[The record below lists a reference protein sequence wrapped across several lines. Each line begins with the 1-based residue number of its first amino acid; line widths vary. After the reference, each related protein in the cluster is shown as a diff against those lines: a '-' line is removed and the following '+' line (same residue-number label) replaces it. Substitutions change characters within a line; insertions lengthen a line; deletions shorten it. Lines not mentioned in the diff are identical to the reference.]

1 MAPKKSESSA
11 PKKSRTARKEFMA
24 TMQEKAQKRLTV
36 LMTKKAKQ
44 QNLDLEIAQLRIFL
58 GLDQGAVVGHIAAG
72 PSFPG
77 GFTIPADN
85 T

>member
-58 GLDQGAVVGHIAAG
+58 GLDQGAAAGHIAG

-77 GFTIPADN
+77 SFN